1 MSAAGPEWD
10 AAELAAAIAALPVL
24 DSSSPIRTW
33 QLDDLHDDIDGEACS
48 AASDDNAA
56 DF

>member
-48 AASDDNAA
+48 AASDDDAA